1 MIHFHLVKLKLNQMK
16 TKLLQNNILLRM
28 TIRPGN
34 ILFISK
40 CLSHLQNSRTS
51 LSTKTLHLEA
61 HVTDP
66 KSINPTI
73 KSNKGL
79 QISRDHRLKTVIISL
94 MLLRHRHKWEKREP
108 KARTKRMK
116 KIKKRRSRRRTKK
129 RGMAIIIEMVKRRGR
144 RVKARGKNSRREK
157 SDYYR
162 GKY

>member
-16 TKLLQNNILLRM
+16 SKLLQNNMLLRM

-40 CLSHLQNSRTS
+40 CLSHLRNFRTS

-66 KSINPTI
+66 NNINPATKI
-73 KSNKGL
+73 NISL

-94 MLLRHRHKWEKREP
+94 MLLRNCHK
-108 KARTKRMK
+108 
-116 KIKKRRSRRRTKK
+116 
-129 RGMAIIIEMVKRRGR
+129 
-144 RVKARGKNSRREK
+144 
-157 SDYYR
+157 
-162 GKY
+162 